1 MPTRWSRPAQAGFVL
16 PLSIT
21 GALVLLLSSL
31 SIQSMVLHTRQVQ
44 AAERSRLAAEDQLA
58 SAAQQLAARLQ
69 GPFACLQPLASADWQ
84 SSQLPPACPPELD
97 LSQLQP
103 IPVEGDVVQLLSWS
117 PQAEGGGVL
126 QLRLGANGL
135 QRSYGLSAAGLQELG

>member
-1 MPTRWSRPAQAGFVL
+1 MPSRWSRPAQAGFVL
-16 PLSIT
+16 PLSTT

-58 SAAQQLAARLQ
+58 SAAQQLASRLQ
-69 GPFACLQPLASADWQ
+69 GPFACLQPVASADWQ
-84 SSQLPPACPPELD
+84 SSPLTLACPPELD
-97 LSQLQP
+97 LAPMQS

-117 PQAEGGGVL
+117 PQADGGGVM
-126 QLRLGANGL
+126 QLRLGAHGL
-135 QRSYGLSAAGLQELG
+135 QRRYGLSAAGLQELG